1 MPSLF
6 AGYRALFRHAGAA
19 RFAALSLVMRIP
31 LGTVG
36 LATLLHVR
44 ELTGSIA
51 FAGSVVGAQLVAA
64 ASTAPLVGRIVDT
77 RGPHGALLLT
87 GLVAPLALATML
99 FAGRLGLSPGAIFAV
114 ALVAGA
120 FSPPITVMVRT
131 LWRMRLED
139 GPQRRTAFA
148 LDGVVLELAYTLG
161 PLAIAAA
168 VALAST
174 TAAMG
179 VAVAFT
185 ALAVPLLYA
194 SRALRWWKPA
204 PPAQRHWLGP
214 LTQTALLRIYA
225 ATFALTM
232 TFGALEVGYPA
243 FGRVVGADT
252 WGPMLIAVN
261 SIGSAVGGLVYGG
274 LTLRTPLARQ
284 LPALMAVLAVPLAM
298 HLPIGSPWVLLPL
311 RVRRRRA
318 DRAGDDLG
326 VAARLDARAR
336 RATRPRRSPGRR
348 PRSSPA
354 SGAGMAVGGV
364 LVERLRRERGVRARH
379 RDGARRCGLIAL
391 SLRRA

>member
-1 MPSLF
+1 MPSLL

-64 ASTAPLVGRIVDT
+64 ASTAPLMGRIVDT
-77 RGPHGALLLT
+77 RGPHGALLVT

-99 FAGRLGLSPGAIFAV
+99 FAGRLGLSPGAMFVV

-139 GPQRRTAFA
+139 GPERRTAFA

-174 TAAMG
+174 TAAMS
-179 VAVAFT
+179 VAVVFT

-194 SRALRWWKPA
+194 SRALQWWKPS

-214 LTQTALLRIYA
+214 LTQTALLKIYA

-243 FGRVVGADT
+243 FGRLAGADS
-252 WGPMLIAVN
+252 WGPILIAVN
-261 SIGSAVGGLVYGG
+261 SIGSAIGGVVYGG
-274 LTLRTPLARQ
+274 LTLRTPLARL
-284 LPALMAVLAVPLAM
+284 LPALMAALAVPLAL
-298 HLPIGSPWVLLPL
+298 HLPIGSPWVMMPFAFAGGALITPAMTSVSLLVSTLAPP
-311 RVRRRRA
+311 RYTTEAFTWSSTSIVT
-318 DRAGDDLG
+318 G
-326 VAARLDARAR
+326 V
-336 RATRPRRSPGRR
+336 GV
-348 PRSSPA
+348 
-354 SGAGMAVGGV
+354 GMAVGGA
-364 LVERLRRERGVRARH
+364 LVERYGPN
-379 RDGARRCGLIAL
+379 GAFALATATALAGSVIAL